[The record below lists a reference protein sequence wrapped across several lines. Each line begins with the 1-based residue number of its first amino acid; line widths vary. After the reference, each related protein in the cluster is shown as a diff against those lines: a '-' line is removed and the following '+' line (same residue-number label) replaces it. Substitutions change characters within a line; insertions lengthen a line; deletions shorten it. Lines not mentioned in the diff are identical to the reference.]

1 MNAARNFSNGS
12 KYLLRREDYKR
23 VKKMDRQEFES
34 FCRNLYENA
43 FHDGR
48 ESVPGVEISQ
58 IKAAIAETKGI
69 GETRLKAIM
78 DNIDRKFGEG
88 KEPEKHGKP
97 EDC

>member
-43 FHDGR
+43 FRDGR
-48 ESVPGVEISQ
+48 ESVPGVDISQ
-58 IKAAIAETKGI
+58 IKVAIAETKGI
-69 GETRLKAIM
+69 GETRLNAIM
-78 DNIDRKFGEG
+78 ENINRKFGAG
-88 KEPEKHGKP
+88 KDQEKRG
-97 EDC
+97 